1 MRFGMQ
7 GILKRIWAK
16 KGSRPEKIRQN
27 RFKYGYIFGATNPD
41 TGERVGMT
49 FTTVDT
55 EIVNIFLDMIS
66 GHVAENVHVILV
78 LDNAGYHVSKTLQIP
93 KNVTFLNL
101 PPYSPQLNPIE
112 RVWSYIRSHY
122 LGNLIYES
130 VDHILEV
137 GCEVWNYLTES
148 LVKSIC
154 STSWLKEIQAL

>member
-1 MRFGMQ
+1 
-7 GILKRIWAK
+7 
-16 KGSRPEKIRQN
+16 
-27 RFKYGYIFGATNPD
+27 
-41 TGERVGMT
+41 MT